1 MYNNDI
7 TAQLLPKVNIRQN
20 VANIIIIWSE
30 IYQENN
36 SDPSTVITSHC
47 WFMYIHGVH
56 ALVAIIYCMHLLFVL
71 CQIPCAADGRS
82 VYRFRYTETPVF
94 LFISHEA
101 VETYSFFAVSVDIPV
116 IHISVGPL
124 CNDTEL
130 ELLNSGTALVRTAV
144 HC

>member
-7 TAQLLPKVNIRQN
+7 TTQLLPKINIRQDIAYIN
-20 VANIIIIWSE
+20 IIWSE
-30 IYQENN
+30 YTKINN

-47 WFMYIHGVH
+47 WLMYIHGVH
-56 ALVAIIYCMHLLFVL
+56 DLVTTIYCIHLLFVL

-116 IHISVGPL
+116 IHIAVGL
-124 CNDTEL
+124 FAMTLSWSC
-130 ELLNSGTALVRTAV
+130 
-144 HC
+144 